1 MQARHFHLLFVFIFI
16 VSFAQRA
23 GAVEDGVYE
32 IQYELLHAS
41 NDSVS
46 IANDYFEKPAI
57 WIVEGDEQ
65 YVQLTLNHSEWT
77 KQLQAPVGGEYV
89 DVTVIEEDREND
101 LRTIQFPL
109 EQSIGEP
116 VEMKMHVLIETMTPV
131 YDHRYTVRLQF
142 DEQSAKRVEQQE
154 AYAVSAETKSE
165 QPLWRTPLLVT
176 GSLLVAGAL
185 FVGIAFARKNKKNK
199 GGITR

>member
-57 WIVEGDEQ
+57 WIVEGEKQ

-109 EQSIGEP
+109 EQPIGEP

-165 QPLWRTPLLVT
+165 QPLWRTPLFVT
-176 GSLLVAGAL
+176 VSLLVAGAL
-185 FVGIAFARKNKKNK
+185 FVGIAFARKKQKE
-199 GGITR
+199 

>member
-89 DVTVIEEDREND
+89 DVTVIEEDRETD

-131 YDHRYTVRLQF
+131 YDHRSPFAYNSMNNLQ
-142 DEQSAKRVEQQE
+142 SV
-154 AYAVSAETKSE
+154 
-165 QPLWRTPLLVT
+165 WN
-176 GSLLVAGAL
+176 
-185 FVGIAFARKNKKNK
+185 NKKRMPYPLKRKAHNHY
-199 GGITR
+199 GASLYS